1 MISRVNRALSE
12 FLPEKYRDEIVGDMI
27 EQSLSPRQVM
37 IELLVT
43 VPALLPMQ
51 LRLGEDDK
59 MRHAKWIAAA
69 AVVVLGALQ
78 AWDSGILN
86 APPMIGAMVAVAIV
100 IGIVGLF
107 MENEAIRLTIAGVVF
122 VLLITA
128 RMISPVKL
136 PELTIVG
143 IPIFLLLVLGP
154 RFMALAKERNRPQGP
169 GSAA

>member
-1 MISRVNRALSE
+1 
-12 FLPEKYRDEIVGDMI
+12 
-27 EQSLSPRQVM
+27 
-37 IELLVT
+37 
-43 VPALLPMQ
+43 
-51 LRLGEDDK
+51 

-69 AVVVLGALQ
+69 AVLVLGALQ
-78 AWDSGILN
+78 AWNSEILN

-100 IGIVGLF
+100 IGIIGLF

-128 RMISPVKL
+128 RMISPVRL

-143 IPIFLLLVLGP
+143 IPVFLLLVLGP

-169 GSAA
+169 GTAA